1 MLRMNSRFIR
11 GAIFAVAL
19 CAATSRAELNRLT
32 DYNAAV
38 NQAKAEN
45 KIVLMDFTGSDW
57 CGWCMRLKAEVFDTP
72 EFAAFARAN
81 LVMLEVDFPRGKTLS
96 AEQHAANMKLAKRF
110 EIEGYPT
117 IVLVNGAGH
126 AVGQLGYMPGGPS
139 AFINELKKV
148 RGATW
153 KAPDNSAAVASEPP
167 VQAPA
172 TQKPA
177 AAPEPLWGGT
187 IFPAKRYD
195 ELKVTGLSGPANR
208 RFAIVNNQTFAPGET
223 AKVKLKGVEV
233 KVLCKEIRA
242 KSVII
247 QVEGATEPKELFLDG
262 N

>member
-1 MLRMNSRFIR
+1 MNSRFIR
-11 GAIFAVAL
+11 GVIFTIAF
-19 CAATSRAELNRLT
+19 CAGTSRAELNWLT

-96 AEQHAANMKLAKRF
+96 AEQRAANMKLAKRF

-117 IVLVNGAGH
+117 IVLVNGTGH
-126 AVGQLGYMPGGPS
+126 PVAQLGYMPGGPT
-139 AFINELKKV
+139 AFIAEMQKAHGV
-148 RGATW
+148 RW
-153 KAPDNSAAVASEPP
+153 KAPDNSGAVANGASAETP
-167 VQAPA
+167 
-172 TQKPA
+172 TSKKPA

-187 IFPAKRYD
+187 IFPAKRYE
-195 ELKVTGLSGPANR
+195 ELKVTGLSGPVNR
-208 RFAIVNNQTFAPGET
+208 RFAIVNNQTFAPGES
-223 AKVKLKGVEV
+223 ARVKLKGGEV
-233 KVLCKEIRA
+233 KVLCKEIRV
-242 KSVII
+242 KSVIV
-247 QVEGATEPKELFLDG
+247 QVEGATEAKELFLDG